1 MECIFCN
8 IINKDEHEGMIF
20 RDEKIVS
27 FLDIRPL
34 SYGHTLVVPVEHFTD
49 FREMPTDLMGEYFSQ
64 LQRIALAVERATK
77 ADGFNIICNT
87 GKAATQ
93 SVFHLHYH
101 IIPRYHNDD
110 VFKRLNF
117 KKYDN
122 LITMNSYAEKIKK
135 QLL

>member
-1 MECIFCN
+1 MDCIFCS

-20 RDEKIVS
+20 RDDKIVS

-34 SYGHTLVVPVEHFTD
+34 SFGHTLVVPVGHYTD
-49 FREMPTDLMGEYFSQ
+49 FREMPTELMGDYFAQ
-64 LQRIALAVERATK
+64 LQKIALAVERATE

-87 GKAATQ
+87 GIAASQ

-101 IIPRYHNDD
+101 IIPRYHHDE

-117 KKYDN
+117 KKYDHS
-122 LITMNSYAEKIKK
+122 ITMQSYAEKIKK
-135 QLL
+135 QLF